1 MYWMNME
8 ENKIKF
14 NSDIIKNQWI
24 QDFDDTQI
32 EIKRMIKE
40 EFYQGLVG
48 ILLNR
53 FIAWTFDFFLAPD
66 IREKAINQFNIYLE
80 AAVEYNGNDEEI
92 LEKYFYRYMINDVGY
107 TRCKRN
113 HPKFPELR
121 EMMKTSLIVRVKG
134 TQELLHSSGSTHDQ
148 LFKNAHPNKEEALES
163 FLIQLT
169 NAENN
174 LEFAYKNK
182 LLNISPLIKDSTMK
196 ILRKEIEFGKQ
207 YFKEKVDEL
216 YKK

>member
-1 MYWMNME
+1 ME
-8 ENKIKF
+8 MGENKVKIT
-14 NSDIIKNQWI
+14 SEIIRNQWI

-53 FIAWTFDFFLAPD
+53 LIAWTFDFFLAPD
-66 IREKAINQFNIYLE
+66 IREKAINQFDIYLE
-80 AAVEYNGNDEEI
+80 AAAEYNDNDEEI

-113 HPKFPELR
+113 HPKFPLLR

-134 TQELLHSSGSTHDQ
+134 TQELIHSAGFTHDE

-163 FLIQLT
+163 LMIQLK
-169 NAENN
+169 NAEYN
-174 LEFAYKNK
+174 LEFAYENK

>member
-1 MYWMNME
+1 ME
-8 ENKIKF
+8 MDENKIKI
-14 NSDIIKNQWI
+14 NAKIIKSQWI

-40 EFYQGLVG
+40 EFYRGLVG

-53 FIAWTFDFFLAPD
+53 LIAWTYDFFLAPD
-66 IREKAINQFNIYLE
+66 IREKAINQFDIFLE
-80 AAVEYNGNDEEI
+80 AATEYNNNDEEI
-92 LEKYFYRYMINDVGY
+92 LDKFFYKYMINDVGY

-113 HPKFPELR
+113 HPKFPDLR
-121 EMMKTSLIVRVKG
+121 EMMKKSLIIRVKG
-134 TQELLHSSGSTHDQ
+134 TQDLLHSIGSTYDE
-148 LFKNAHPNKEEALES
+148 LFENAYSNKEEALKS
-163 FLIQLT
+163 SLIQIA

-174 LEFAYKNK
+174 LEFAFKNK